1 MLHIHISELELTL
14 FQFLLLLFNM
24 VHCYVV
30 FQVAR
35 LLFTVWTFLFHK
47 SCSQMH
53 LGNVQFQI
61 EFAVGCIIAL
71 VTHLVP
77 RSSVNPLHVNQHSP
91 SLTECL
97 VTLRTRHFDPLNPL
111 LPTQCSFKVTLHV
124 LENFSAK
131 DARFLQSLCVHSVK
145 VPVQASFGGRFV
157 VTFGTQELL
166 RYFMS
171 PFNMDP
177 TSKICAIVFSAIVTR
192 HPF

>member
-1 MLHIHISELELTL
+1 MFGHILEQALVM
-14 FQFLLLLFNM
+14 FHFLLFLFNM
-24 VHCYVV
+24 IHCYVM
-30 FQVAR
+30 FEVACF
-35 LLFTVWTFLFHK
+35 LFTVRTLLFYK
-47 SCSQMH
+47 ACTQMD
-53 LGNVQFQI
+53 LGNVQFQV
-61 EFAVGCIIAL
+61 EFAVSSIIAL

-97 VTLRTRHFDPLNPL
+97 VTLRTRHFYPLNPL

-145 VPVQASFGGRFV
+145 VPVQASFGGCFV

-166 RYFMS
+166 
-171 PFNMDP
+171 
-177 TSKICAIVFSAIVTR
+177 
-192 HPF
+192 